1 MPCRCT
7 SRVSLGWA
15 LAAAGLGVSQA
26 NAQDAEAPGFSRSF
40 DAHHFHLAPLD
51 GDLRDPL
58 VVQRPGRFQA
68 FDGWG
73 AAVLSFSDRPLVRYQ
88 LRSDGTYRETPLLDD
103 VVALNLSGGVALH
116 ERFRL
121 DLAVPVYL
129 ASFNGVR
136 RTQGVDMGDLRLTAM
151 APILLAK
158 DDDTGAGLAVYADV
172 TLPTGAK
179 RDFLGQRTVSGG
191 GGFAFSYAGQ
201 PFTLTAESGLQFRP
215 GIRLDN
221 IVGADVFHAGLGF
234 GAIVHPTTSVNVE
247 AVVDVPFSASEQPGT
262 ETPLELITSV
272 KHRRPSGA
280 FLVAGGAAGIT
291 DGAGAPRFRLFVG
304 GGYGM
309 LMPPPIA
316 DADLDGLADD
326 VDACPN
332 EPETYNQH
340 ADADGCPDQLAD
352 IDVRAIYDEEALGG
366 VEVKL
371 ALRGS
376 TVEETLVTEEG
387 ARVRPGLMPGDTWK
401 ASASVGLC
409 LAGSAEVVL
418 REGKNDLFVSLEP
431 QRTASV
437 RYEVTD
443 LDGRPLA
450 DAVASWRT
458 TATGCVDPAYRVG
471 ADGRLTHPLGAG
483 AHTVFVE
490 VPGYRV
496 FRQEVAVR
504 DGDVFVVRAALRS
517 SKVQVAAAE
526 IRILEQVFFETGSD
540 TILEASYDLLDE
552 VVEAILRNPVGRV
565 QVEGHT
571 DDRAD
576 DAFNL
581 SLSQRRAEA
590 VRIYL
595 IDRGVPEAQLTAVG
609 FGEARPI
616 APNTTAAGRA
626 QNRRVVFTLLDK
638 VAPPQGGTP

>member
-1 MPCRCT
+1 VGLALIAIGA
-7 SRVSLGWA
+7 VSVRPT
-15 LAAAGLGVSQA
+15 AAR
-26 NAQDAEAPGFSRSF
+26 AQEASGPAFSRSF

-58 VVQRPGRFQA
+58 VVQRPGRFEA

-88 LRSDGTYRETPLLDD
+88 LRNDGTYRQTPLLDD
-103 VVALNLSGGVALH
+103 VLALNLSGGVALH

-121 DLAVPVYL
+121 DAAVPVYL
-129 ASFNGVR
+129 TSYDGVR
-136 RTQGVDMGDLRLTAM
+136 RSQGVDFGDLRLTAM
-151 APILLAK
+151 APVLLAN
-158 DDDTGAGLAVYADV
+158 DDDTGAGLAVYANA

-191 GGFAFSYAGQ
+191 GGLAFSYAGK
-201 PFTLTAESGLQFRP
+201 PFTLSAEAGLQFRP
-215 GIRLDN
+215 GIILDN
-221 IVGADVFHAGLGF
+221 IVGADVFRGGLGL

-247 AVVDVPFSASEQPGT
+247 AVLDVPFTASEQPGT
-262 ETPLELITSV
+262 ETPLEVLASV

-280 FLVAGGAAGIT
+280 FLVAGGAAGVT
-291 DGAGAPRFRLFVG
+291 DGAGAPRFRVFVG

-309 LMPPPIA
+309 LMPPPVE

-326 VDACPN
+326 VDGCPTD
-332 EPETYNQH
+332 PETFNQH

-352 IDVRAIYDEEALGG
+352 VDVRAIYDGEPVGG

-371 ALRGS
+371 AQRG
-376 TVEETLVTEEG
+376 TIVEETLVTEEG
-387 ARVRPGLMPGDTWK
+387 ARMRPGLMPGDTWT
-401 ASASVGLC
+401 ASAALGLC
-409 LAGSAEVVL
+409 LVGRAEVTL
-418 REGKNDLFVSLEP
+418 REGRNDLYVNLEAE
-431 QRTASV
+431 RRASV

-443 LDGRPLA
+443 LEGRPLA

-458 TATGCVDPAYRVG
+458 TSVGCVDPAYRIG
-471 ADGRLTHPLGAG
+471 ADGRLTHPLGVG

-504 DGDVFVVRAALRS
+504 DGDVFVIRAALRS
-517 SKVQVAAAE
+517 SKVQVADAE

-540 TILEASYDLLDE
+540 TILEASYELLDE

-565 QVEGHT
+565 QIEGHT
-571 DDRAD
+571 DDRAA
-576 DAFNL
+576 DAYNL
-581 SLSQRRAEA
+581 DLSQRRAAA

-609 FGEARPI
+609 YGESRPI

-638 VAPPQGGTP
+638 VAPSTGGTP